1 MAKSGITNINGGGAI
16 GSDELS
22 VTADKVIEGNTYV
35 GADTNDEIG
44 AGTLVDRPSTVSAQ
58 SVAQGLSGSNNY
70 IFTRIPTGAY
80 RTPTGVG
87 YPEITALSSSV
98 ATAGGLS
105 ADKMLVG
112 KSAFGIYGTA
122 TSDATVGGSAH
133 ILAGKTAYVNG
144 VKVTGNIPYQNAET
158 GGDRVWATNMN
169 NWAGTINLGV
179 RNGYYL
185 NGVNWIQVNIPE
197 YQPWNIKKG
206 VNMGGQVGTFE
217 GYIANPTDLYYKGIN
232 PVGFYSTNENYV
244 IFDAAQITLPDRNMN
259 SDLYIKSSSNVSLV
273 GYSYV
278 NIHYVCTGTAYSY
291 TPTLLFTINNDETLG
306 HNYLSKGDSTLSINV
321 VAYQKNGIVGIRM
334 GKWSGYIDRIWLT

>member
-1 MAKSGITNINGGGAI
+1 MAKSGITNISGGGAI

-22 VTADKVIEGNTYV
+22 VTKKQVMKGKTYV

-44 AGTLVDRPSTVSAQ
+44 IGELDLGVITTTAADVVAPKVIVDKAGNPVTGTMVERGAYTDAIVVWSDANNFAAQ
-58 SVAQGLSGSNNY
+58 
-70 IFTRIPTGAY
+70 IPNGAY
-80 RTPTGVG
+80 RTNSSSGH
-87 YPEITALSSSV
+87 PEIVTPTVNVRAALGVESWKFR
-98 ATAGGLS
+98 ADTTIGGLAGG
-105 ADKMLVG
+105 
-112 KSAFGIYGTA
+112 
-122 TSDATVGGSAH
+122 
-133 ILAGKTAYVNG
+133 
-144 VKVTGNIPYQNAET
+144 IPSQNAET
-158 GGDRVWATNMN
+158 GGDRAWATNMN

>member
-1 MAKSGITNINGGGAI
+1 MAECIILKGGGADLDVI
-16 GSDELS
+16 
-22 VTADKVIEGNTYV
+22 TAGVGDVVAGKVIVDKDGEPVTGTLAEMNDTTFGGIGDDAYATSPIVGTGQNANV
-35 GADTNDEIG
+35 GAFDYNLYGYKKGKLRVHIPNATSQNIKAGVKIG
-44 AGTLVDRPSTVSAQ
+44 GPNGYVEGT
-58 SVAQGLSGSNNY
+58 
-70 IFTRIPTGAY
+70 F
-80 RTPTGVG
+80 
-87 YPEITALSSSV
+87 
-98 ATAGGLS
+98 
-105 ADKMLVG
+105 
-112 KSAFGIYGTA
+112 
-122 TSDATVGGSAH
+122 TSDATVGGPAH

-158 GGDRVWATNMN
+158 GGDRAWATNMS

-185 NGVNWIQVNIPE
+185 NGVNWIQRDIPN

-206 VNMGGQVGTFE
+206 VNIGGVVGTFE
-217 GYIANPTDLYYKGIN
+217 GYIANPSDLYYKGIN

-273 GYSYV
+273 GYSYI
-278 NIHYVCTGTAYSY
+278 NIHYVCTGTTYGY
-291 TPTLLFTINNDETLG
+291 TPVLRFMINNDETLG
-306 HNYLSKGDSTLSINV
+306 LNYLSKGDFTLSINV